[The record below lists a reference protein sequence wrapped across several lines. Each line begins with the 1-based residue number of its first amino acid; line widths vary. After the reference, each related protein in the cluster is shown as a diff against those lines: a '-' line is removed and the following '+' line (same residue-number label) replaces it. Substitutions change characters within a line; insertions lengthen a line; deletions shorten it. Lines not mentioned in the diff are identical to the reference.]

1 MPRLPTAART
11 PSRAARF
18 TLAVLGTAPLLWA
31 CAAVPL
37 APPQPKGK
45 PGSSRDNPIR
55 VERMSDE
62 VDRLQAERCPGG
74 GRWQMGNQV
83 SDVTGE
89 QGCILDKIS
98 ASCTTSPEP
107 GVFWFLH
114 CM

>member
-1 MPRLPTAART
+1 MPRLSTAPRLAC
-11 PSRAARF
+11 AALCA
-18 TLAVLGTAPLLWA
+18 LAAASLLGACATAPL
-31 CAAVPL
+31 
-37 APPQPKGK
+37 PPPPPKGK